1 MLKSIPETVS
11 NWADLVSEKN
21 PMKQTKLYSK
31 DCVLLATFQTLFL
44 GHDGVTEYM
53 ISFLNKDRIQCSI
66 IENYTHYDVTKS
78 FHVSSGLYEFTYF
91 ENNNK
96 KIVKARYTFVIKNN
110 LIISHHSSVQPS

>member
-21 PMKQTKLYSK
+21 PMKQTNLYSK

-53 ISFLNKDRIQCSI
+53 ISFLNKDQIQCSI
-66 IENYTHYDVTKS
+66 IENYTHYDDTKS
-78 FHVSSGLYEFTYF
+78 FHVSSGLYEFSYF

-96 KIVKARYTFVIKNN
+96 KVVKARYTFVIKNN